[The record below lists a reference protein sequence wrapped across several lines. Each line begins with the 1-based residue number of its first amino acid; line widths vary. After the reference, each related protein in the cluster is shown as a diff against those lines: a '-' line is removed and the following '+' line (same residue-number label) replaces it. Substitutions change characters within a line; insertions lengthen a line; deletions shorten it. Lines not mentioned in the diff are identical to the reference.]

1 MSDLCEIDQDH
12 SRSGLELVGSRDLE
26 CEIFPLGAGVSREPL
41 FMTEDNITLN
51 ITGLL
56 NAYI

>member
-1 MSDLCEIDQDH
+1 MRDLDH
-12 SRSGLELVGSRDLE
+12 SRSGLEVVGARDLE